1 MDSRNDI
8 RKRTVVP
15 VSFVVALLVFAV
27 AWPGR
32 IPEGS
37 ARIDG
42 EKLTYALRWG
52 PVRAGTATLESLG
65 RSEVNGRQALHF
77 LGTIQTDS
85 FAAVIHNVR
94 NTLEGFTDPVMSRTL
109 IYLRNQE
116 EGGELNHARVV
127 FDTEK
132 NTATYCKIGHRC
144 RASIP
149 IRSDTL
155 DPVSCIFW
163 FRSFSRDGLAETR
176 IHVSDGRT
184 AVWVA
189 VRVVGR
195 EQITTPAG
203 TFATFKVEATIERG
217 RGILRGSQ
225 TTKLLVWFTDTRERL
240 PVMAQGELLFGPF
253 IAELIDIS
261 RPGPDPLRASW
272 RANLPP
278 RFLP

>member
-1 MDSRNDI
+1 MDWRQDT
-8 RKRTVVP
+8 RKRTLALIP
-15 VSFVVALLVFAV
+15 LMALLLICSFP
-27 AWPGR
+27 WPVG
-32 IPEGS
+32 ISEGS
-37 ARIDG
+37 PRTAR

-65 RSEVNGRQALHF
+65 RARVNGREVLHF

-94 NTLEGFTDPVMSRTL
+94 NTLEGFTDLGMSRTVL
-109 IYLRNQE
+109 YLREQE

-144 RASIP
+144 RTPVS

-163 FRSFSRDGLAETR
+163 FRALSRCGTSETR
-176 IHVSDGRT
+176 MHVSDGRR

-189 VRVVGR
+189 AKVLGR

-203 TFATFKVEATIERG
+203 RFTTFKVEAIVDRG
-217 RGILRGSQ
+217 PGIFRGHRA
-225 TTKLLVWFTDTRERL
+225 TKLLVWFTDNQERL

-253 IAELIDIS
+253 IAELIEVA
-261 RPGPDPLRASW
+261 RPVPETPRAS
-272 RANLPP
+272 
-278 RFLP
+278 

>member
-8 RKRTVVP
+8 RKRKVAFAPLVV
-15 VSFVVALLVFAV
+15 LVLAFSLP
-27 AWPGR
+27 WPSW
-32 IPEGS
+32 ISEGS
-37 ARIDG
+37 SRADG

-65 RSEVNGRQALHF
+65 RAEVDGREALHF

-109 IYLRNQE
+109 LYLRNQE

-144 RASIP
+144 RTPIP
-149 IRSDTL
+149 IRPDTL

-163 FRSFSRDGLAETR
+163 YRSFSLGGLSETR

-189 VRVVGR
+189 VQVLGR

-203 TFATFKVEATIERG
+203 TFATLKVEATVERG
-217 RGILRGSQ
+217 RGILRRDQ
-225 TTKLLVWFTDTRERL
+225 TTKLLVWFTDNRERL
-240 PVMAQGELLFGPF
+240 PVMAQGELVFGPF

-261 RPGPDPLRASW
+261 RPGPEPLRAG
-272 RANLPP
+272 
-278 RFLP
+278 

>member
-1 MDSRNDI
+1 MDSRNVT
-8 RKRTVVP
+8 RKRTVAVIP
-15 VSFVVALLVFAV
+15 LVVFVLAFSFP
-27 AWPGR
+27 WPSG
-32 IPEGS
+32 ISEGS
-37 ARIDG
+37 FQTDG

-65 RSEVNGRQALHF
+65 RAQVNGREALHF

-94 NTLEGFTDPVMSRTL
+94 NTLEGFTDLGMSRTL
-109 IYLRNQE
+109 LYLRKQE

-144 RASIP
+144 RTPVP

-163 FRSFSRDGLAETR
+163 FRTLSLRGISKTR

-189 VRVVGR
+189 AQVVGR
-195 EQITTPAG
+195 EEITTPAG
-203 TFATFKVEATIERG
+203 TFTTLKVEATVERG
-217 RGILRGSQ
+217 RGTLRRGQ
-225 TTKLLVWFTDTRERL
+225 TTKLLVWFTDNQERL
-240 PVMAQGELLFGPF
+240 PVMAQGELVFGPF
-253 IAELIDIS
+253 IAELIDIV
-261 RPGPDPLRASW
+261 RPGPE
-272 RANLPP
+272 PP
-278 RFLP
+278 RAG

>member
-1 MDSRNDI
+1 MIGQGKVSIDSRNDT
-8 RKRTVVP
+8 RNRTVVLVP
-15 VSFVVALLVFAV
+15 LVVVVLVFSVAL
-27 AWPGR
+27 PGR
-32 IPEGS
+32 ISEGS
-37 ARIDG
+37 SRTDG

-65 RSEVNGRQALHF
+65 RAEVNGRQALHF

-109 IYLRNQE
+109 LYLRNQE

-132 NTATYCKIGHRC
+132 NTATYCKIDHRC
-144 RASIP
+144 RTPIP
-149 IRSDTL
+149 IRPNTL

-163 FRSFSRDGLAETR
+163 YRSFSLVGLSETR

-195 EQITTPAG
+195 EQITTPVG
-203 TFATFKVEATIERG
+203 TFATLKVEATVERG
-217 RGILRGSQ
+217 RGILRRDQ
-225 TTKLLVWFTDTRERL
+225 TTKLLVWFTDNQERL
-240 PVMAQGELLFGPF
+240 PVMAQGELVLGPF
-253 IAELIDIS
+253 IAELIEIS
-261 RPGPDPLRASW
+261 RPGAKASG
-272 RANLPP
+272 PS
-278 RFLP
+278 